1 MLGGWF
7 PASELV
13 PYVIARVLGGIAGV
27 AVLYV
32 IASGTFGPNPG
43 FETAGFASNGFGEH
57 STGGYKL
64 TSALWRDTP
73 CDNMPHAATRRS
85 LYNAPDF
92 QSHFGNASCTI
103 TVSTC

>member
-64 TSALWRDTP
+64 TSALWRYTP
-73 CDNMPHAATRRS
+73 LRQHATRRDT
-85 LYNAPDF
+85 AVF
-92 QSHFGNASCTI
+92 I
-103 TVSTC
+103 